1 MKKLLLL
8 LLLSQ
13 QAWAQPKTENTQP
26 VDSLTIFNKPL
37 TADQM
42 KQDLKLFRDIRE
54 KTNSGLYRYRT
65 KKQIDSIYQWA
76 FKEIK
81 KPLSTLD
88 FYKIILQLTD
98 FEGSCHNY
106 TEVEASLVSYLN
118 RQRAFFPYAV
128 KYIEGKMIFNSIAD
142 QIPVG
147 SRITS
152 INGISDTD
160 LMKSFYKYMP
170 ADGFTVSQKFTG
182 SVNGSYGLRYLLE
195 YGLKDSFA
203 ITFQAPGSTLKKTVT
218 VPSVSLEQRQKNLVL
233 RHSARVD
240 SVIDYRVQPKYSFR
254 MINPTTG
261 LLNFRIF
268 SMASGS
274 DDPAFPVY
282 VRFIDSVFNELNK
295 NGVYNL
301 IMDIRSNPGGS
312 DPTFEQPMMYLTDK
326 TFKENNLAYT
336 IFDGLPYEQYFWGT
350 STASRISAQEL
361 IEGKKMLKDYFPL
374 LQNGRN
380 IQNEKYNP
388 VYHPKSPAFNGR
400 LYLLIDENTASAASH
415 LASLV
420 KAYGRNTTIVGVETI
435 GGYYYHNG
443 HMALIYELPNSKIKT
458 KFSIVYVVQD
468 AVVKPDQ
475 PEGRGTMPDYEV
487 WPTFDDFMQNR
498 DTQMEFILK
507 LIREGK

>member
-13 QAWAQPKTENTQP
+13 QVWAQPKTENTQP
-26 VDSLTIFNKPL
+26 VDSLAIFNKPL

-54 KTNSGLYRYRT
+54 KANSGLYRYRT

-81 KPLSTLD
+81 KPLPTLG

-118 RQRAFFPYAV
+118 RQPAFFPYAV
-128 KYIEGKMIFNSIAD
+128 KYIDGKMIFNSITD

-152 INGISDTD
+152 INSISDTD

-170 ADGFTVSQKFTG
+170 ADGFAISQKLSG
-182 SVNGSYGLRYLLE
+182 SVDRSYGIRYLLE
-195 YGLKDSFA
+195 YGMKDSFA
-203 ITFQAPGSTLKKTVT
+203 ITFQPPGSTLKKTVT
-218 VPSVSLEQRQKNLVL
+218 VPGVSLEQRQKNLLL

-254 MINPTTG
+254 MVNPTTG
-261 LLNFRIF
+261 LLNLRIF
-268 SMASGS
+268 TMATGS
-274 DDPAFPVY
+274 DDPAFAVY

-326 TFKENNLAYT
+326 PFKENNLAYI
-336 IFDGLPYEQYFWGT
+336 IFDSLPYEQYFWGT
-350 STASRISAQEL
+350 STASRMSDQEKV
-361 IEGKKMLKDYFPL
+361 EGKKMLKDYFPS

-380 IQNEKYNP
+380 VQDAKHNP
-388 VYHPKSPAFNGR
+388 VYQPKTPAFNGR

-435 GGYYYHNG
+435 GGYYFHNG
-443 HMALIYELPNSKIKT
+443 HMSLIYELPNSKIKT

-468 AVVKPDQ
+468 AVVKADQ

-498 DTQMEFILK
+498 DTQMEFVLK
-507 LIREGK
+507 LILKEK